1 MDHGGGMT
9 EMPAAS
15 RESIAK
21 RLWWLTLLRG
31 VISVLLGL
39 VAIFSPGLTVQ
50 GFFMLF
56 GVFSILDGLVAL
68 GIGIVFRGTSWG
80 WTMFQ
85 GSAGVVIGLIAL
97 FRPGLVAAVIVV
109 FLAMW
114 ALVIGLFQVAMAWQ
128 LRGQGQRSWLW
139 VLTSGGVTALLG
151 LYFLVNPEVGAA
163 FLTVTVG
170 IFVLV
175 VGIVMVFGALQLR
188 RRPEE
193 LLALLS

>member
-1 MDHGGGMT
+1 
-9 EMPAAS
+9 MPAS
-15 RESIAK
+15 NPESIAK

-31 VISVLLGL
+31 VISIALGL
-39 VAIFSPGLTVQ
+39 AAVFSPGLTVQ

-56 GVFSILDGLVAL
+56 GVFSVIDGVVAL
-68 GIGIVFRGTSWG
+68 GTGIVFRGTSWA
-80 WTMFQ
+80 WTVFQ
-85 GSAGVVIGLIAL
+85 GSAGVVIGFIAL
-97 FRPGLVAAVIVV
+97 LRPNLVAAVIVV

-175 VGIVMVFGALQLR
+175 IGIVMVFGALQLR

-193 LLALLS
+193 LLALMS